1 MVKNIKMGK
10 ISLPM
15 DVNSSSAVPAF
26 ENMLTKGPMAVVL
39 VYADWCGHCDK
50 YKKNIWSP
58 LKSVKN
64 RTINMA
70 SIREDML
77 PNTSLKNAKIDGYPS
92 ILVVGK
98 DKKPAIFN
106 SSNGNTNAL
115 PQSNDVSTM
124 KSLIT
129 SPVAEEVNE
138 PSMNAYSMKNGNV
151 NMNYP
156 SIKESNSLPTINSS
170 MENSSMENSSMENSS
185 MENSSMENSSMENS
199 SMENSS
205 MGNSSMG
212 TGNYTPLSNNTN
224 VPNNNTAEFSKL
236 DTPTASN
243 TLPPLIEEDE
253 VNETNSP
260 RTSPANN
267 QGTTPILR
275 GGRLFRKL
283 SNKYRKTKNRT
294 KRVSKRKN

>member
-1 MVKNIKMGK
+1 MGK

-70 SIREDML
+70 SIREDIL

-129 SPVAEEVNE
+129 SPVAEEINE
-138 PSMNAYSMKNGNV
+138 PSMNAYSIKNGNV

-156 SIKESNSLPTINSS
+156 SIKESNSLPPINSS
-170 MENSSMENSSMENSS
+170 MENSSMESSSME
-185 MENSSMENSSMENS
+185 
-199 SMENSS
+199 
-205 MGNSSMG
+205 NSSMG

-243 TLPPLIEEDE
+243 TLPPLIDEDE

-260 RTSPANN
+260 RTSTANN

>member
-129 SPVAEEVNE
+129 SPVAKEIDE
-138 PSMNAYSMKNGNV
+138 PSMNAYSMKNADV

-156 SIKESNSLPTINSS
+156 SIKESNSLPPINSSMENNSMENNSMENNS
-170 MENSSMENSSMENSS
+170 MENSSME
-185 MENSSMENSSMENS
+185 
-199 SMENSS
+199 
-205 MGNSSMG
+205 

>member
-129 SPVAEEVNE
+129 SPVAKEIDE
-138 PSMNAYSMKNGNV
+138 PSMNAYSIKNANV

-156 SIKESNSLPTINSS
+156 SIKESNSLPTVNSS
-170 MENSSMENSSMENSS
+170 MES
-185 MENSSMENSSMENS
+185 SSMENS

-205 MGNSSMG
+205 MGNSSMENSSMG

-253 VNETNSP
+253 VNETDSP

>member
-185 MENSSMENSSMENS
+185 MENSSM
-199 SMENSS
+199 
-205 MGNSSMG
+205 GNSSMG

>member
-1 MVKNIKMGK
+1 MVKNIKMGNF
-10 ISLPM
+10 SLPM

-129 SPVAEEVNE
+129 SPVAKEIDE
-138 PSMNAYSMKNGNV
+138 PSMNAYSIKNANV

-156 SIKESNSLPTINSS
+156 SIKESNSLPTVNSS
-170 MENSSMENSSMENSS
+170 MES
-185 MENSSMENSSMENS
+185 SSMENS

-205 MGNSSMG
+205 MGNSSMENSSMG

-253 VNETNSP
+253 VNETDSP

>member
-156 SIKESNSLPTINSS
+156 SIKESNSLPPI
-170 MENSSMENSSMENSS
+170 
-185 MENSSMENSSMENS
+185 NSSMENS

-253 VNETNSP
+253 VNETDSP

>member
-15 DVNSSSAVPAF
+15 DVSSSSSVPAF
-26 ENMLTKGPMAVVL
+26 EDMLTKGPMAVVL

-50 YKKNIWSP
+50 YKKNVWSP

-64 RTINMA
+64 RTVNMA

-77 PNTSLKNAKIDGYPS
+77 PNTSLANSKIDGYPS

-106 SSNGNTNAL
+106 STSGTTNAL
-115 PQSNDVSTM
+115 PESNDVSTM

-129 SPVAEEVNE
+129 APVPKEVDAEATNTEV
-138 PSMNAYSMKNGNV
+138 YSMKNNSARANTGVNV
-151 NMNYP
+151 NYP
-156 SIKESNSLPTINSS
+156 SIKESETIPVNSMANNSTLNSS
-170 MENSSMENSSMENSS
+170 MTNNSMLNSSMANNSMTKE
-185 MENSSMENSSMENS
+185 
-199 SMENSS
+199 
-205 MGNSSMG
+205 G
-212 TGNYTPLSNNTN
+212 YTPLSNNSNTM
-224 VPNNNTAEFSKL
+224 NNTANFPKSDE
-236 DTPTASN
+236 PTALN
-243 TLPPLIEEDE
+243 TLPPLIDEDE
-253 VNETNSP
+253 VSETNSP

-283 SNKYRKTKNRT
+283 SMKHRKTKNRT
-294 KRVSKRKN
+294 KRSSKRKN